1 MFFQKSQCLIGAL
14 SGKMG
19 KKSTSAPS
27 TEKVNTEEKL
37 DKPAQSTVR
46 KEPMGRI
53 SMFTVPMKITPTKP
67 PAKEATKRIALTP
80 VLAVR
85 PQAVNPTV
93 AGSPN
98 QTNSSPIQPAPTM
111 TPITSKQATLASVP
125 GQCNVGQ
132 ITPRRVPL
140 MPAGDNQAHTVPKL
154 AAQVPPRRVTLTP
167 FSKTAPFTGPIT
179 NNTETRQGESTSQQP
194 LPSTQGPEHM
204 PTPSLSGSTGS
215 SNKNEAS
222 TSAATSSVAAGVKRS
237 ARPSRTSSSN
247 TPRRISL
254 TTLSSD
260 VGKRSTNGSAQT
272 RRSPETNSNGSN
284 TSVDNEKVT
293 DGKEVPS
300 GRKGEKQPTPVEAS
314 ASTVKSSQP
323 RRVTLTSVP
332 VESAKVHS
340 SQSPSSTC
348 LPNKENN
355 AIYQLPNNGQP
366 QPRRV
371 AFTTLGTENTKGDG
385 FLNSSRKSPTQSA
398 PRRPIPLEPSIIVL
412 DD

>member
-1 MFFQKSQCLIGAL
+1 
-14 SGKMG
+14 MG

-27 TEKVNTEEKL
+27 TEKASNEEKQ

-46 KEPMGRI
+46 KEPLGRI

-67 PAKEATKRIALTP
+67 PAKEATKRITLTP
-80 VLAVR
+80 VQAVR

-93 AGSPN
+93 GGSSN
-98 QTNSSPIQPAPTM
+98 QTNSSPIQPAPTAS
-111 TPITSKQATLASVP
+111 PITSKQATLASVP

-140 MPAGDNQAHTVPKL
+140 MPSGDNQAHTVSKL

-167 FSKTAPFTGPIT
+167 VNKTAPITGPIT

-204 PTPSLSGSTGS
+204 PPTSLSGSTCS

-222 TSAATSSVAAGVKRS
+222 TSATTSSVAAGVKRS
-237 ARPSRTSSSN
+237 TSPSQTSSSN
-247 TPRRISL
+247 TPRRILL

-260 VGKRSTNGSAQT
+260 VGKSSTNGSAQP
-272 RRSPETNSNGSN
+272 RQSPDSNSNRSN
-284 TSVDNEKVT
+284 TSVDQEKVA

-300 GRKGEKQPTPVEAS
+300 GRKVEKQPTLMETS

-332 VESAKVHS
+332 VESAKLHS

-355 AIYQLPNNGQP
+355 AIYQLPNNGPP
-366 QPRRV
+366 QPRKV
-371 AFTTLGTENTKGDG
+371 AFTTLGTDNTKGDG
-385 FLNSSRKSPTQSA
+385 SLNSSRKSPTQSVS
-398 PRRPIPLEPSIIVL
+398 RRPIPLEPTIIVL
-412 DD
+412 ED